1 MSFYAFLGALEQGVV
16 FAIMAL
22 GVYLT
27 FRVLD
32 FPDLSVDGT
41 FPLGAAVSAA
51 LIVKGVNPFVSV
63 FIAMLAG
70 GIAGSVTALL
80 NTKLKILHLLA
91 GILTMIALYSVNLRI
106 MGQPTVALLGYDTI
120 FTPFQNMFGV
130 EKYIITPII
139 FSIILIVIAIML
151 IWFLHTD
158 LGLAMRATG
167 DNQKMVKAQG
177 VNTDRMILFGVA
189 TSNALV
195 ALSGALVAQSQGSA
209 DVNMGIGTIVAG
221 LASVILGEAILED
234 RTVVRAVIAV
244 IIGSILYR
252 FAIAIALSFRIGSFQ
267 MSPSDLNLITAIIVT
282 VALIFPGIRK
292 KIGIKL

>member
-1 MSFYAFLGALEQGVV
+1 MSFYAFLGAIEQGVV

-41 FPLGAAVSAA
+41 FPLGAAVSAT
-51 LIVKGVNPFVSV
+51 LIVKGVNPYISV
-63 FIAMLAG
+63 VVATFAG
-70 GIAGSVTALL
+70 AVAGAITALL

-91 GILTMIALYSVNLRI
+91 GILTMIALYSINLRI
-106 MGQPTVALLGYDTI
+106 MGQPTIALLGYDTI
-120 FTPFQNMFGV
+120 FTPFENMFGL
-130 EKYIITPII
+130 EKYILTPII
-139 FSIILIVIAIML
+139 FSIILAIITAIL

-158 LGLAMRATG
+158 MGLAMRATG
-167 DNQKMVKAQG
+167 DNPKMVKAQG
-177 VNTDRMILFGVA
+177 ANTDRMVLFGVA

-221 LASVILGEAILED
+221 LASVILGEAIIED
-234 RTVVRAVIAV
+234 RTVLRAIFAV
-244 IIGSILYR
+244 IIGSLLYR

-267 MSPSDLNLITAIIVT
+267 MSPSDLNLITAILVT
-282 VALIFPGIRK
+282 IALVFPGIRK
-292 KIGIKL
+292 KMGIKI